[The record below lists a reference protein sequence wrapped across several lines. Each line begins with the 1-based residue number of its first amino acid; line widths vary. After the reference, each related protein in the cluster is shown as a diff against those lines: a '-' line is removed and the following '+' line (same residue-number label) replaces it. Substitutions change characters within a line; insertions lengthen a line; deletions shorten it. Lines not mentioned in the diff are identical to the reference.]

1 MRKISA
7 HLILDGRGKC
17 YSKGIVT
24 IDEDGTILDIQD
36 TGGMLEEAAGVEF
49 YSGILV
55 PGFIN
60 THCHL
65 ELSHLKGAFPEGA
78 GFISFLKMVV
88 ERRADDQAKI
98 ALAAE
103 TADLRMQKNGIV
115 AVGDISNG
123 TSAFE
128 VKANSKINY
137 FTFLETLG
145 FTPARAE
152 KAFEWAQSCA
162 QIAGKV
168 GLKSSIVPHAPYSVS
183 APLFQAIAI
192 EALRSGLPISI
203 HSQECRE
210 EDELYES
217 GQGGMAAHLRDN
229 LAVDT
234 SFFLPTG
241 RNALRSTLE
250 FLPIVN
256 HLLLVH
262 NLFTEQEDLNYIR
275 GVRPLDNTWFVLCP
289 CSNLYIQN
297 RLPDV
302 ELFRRNGLQLCLG
315 TDSLASNHQLSMLAE
330 LKILQDAF
338 PLVSLGELIR
348 WATLNGSNAL
358 AISDKFGSLEVGKQ
372 PGINLLTGADL
383 EHQKILPGTSVKKLC

>member
-7 HLILDGRGKC
+7 HLILDGRGNC
-17 YSKGIVT
+17 FSKGILT
-24 IDEDGTILDIQD
+24 IDSDGTILDIQD
-36 TGGMLEEAAGVEF
+36 TCGNLQEEAGIEF

-60 THCHL
+60 AHCHL
-65 ELSHLKGAFPEGA
+65 ELSHLKGVFPEGA
-78 GFISFLKMVV
+78 GFIPFLKMVV

-98 ALAAE
+98 AFAAE
-103 TADLRMQKNGIV
+103 TADLLMQKNGIV

-123 TSAFE
+123 TSSFE
-128 VKANSKINY
+128 IKANSKIKY

-152 KAFEWAQSCA
+152 KAFEWAQSCTRT
-162 QIAGKV
+162 AGLL
-168 GLKSSIVPHAPYSVS
+168 GLKSAIVPHAPYSVS
-183 APLFQAIAI
+183 APLFQSIAT

-203 HSQECRE
+203 HSQECKE

-262 NLFTEQEDLNYIR
+262 NLFTEQEDLNYIQ

-302 ELFRRNGLQLCLG
+302 ELFRRNGLQLCIG
-315 TDSLASNHQLSMLAE
+315 TDSLASNHQLSILSEM
-330 LKILQDAF
+330 KILQDAF
-338 PLVSLGELIR
+338 PSVSLDELIG
-348 WATLNGSNAL
+348 WATLNGANAL
-358 AISDKFGSLEVGKQ
+358 AISDKLGSLEVGKQ

-383 EHQKILPGTSVKKLC
+383 ENQKILPGTRVKKLC

>member
-7 HLILDGRGKC
+7 HLILDGRGNC
-17 YSKGIVT
+17 FSKGIVT
-24 IDEDGTILDIQD
+24 IDTDGTILDFQD
-36 TGGMLEEAAGVEF
+36 TDGTLEEAAGIEF
-49 YSGILV
+49 YSGILI

-60 THCHL
+60 AHCHL
-65 ELSHLKGAFPEGA
+65 ELSHLDKVFPEGA
-78 GFISFLKMVV
+78 GFVPFLKMVV
-88 ERRADDQAKI
+88 DRRADDLAKI
-98 ALAAE
+98 AFAAE
-103 TADLRMQKNGIV
+103 SADVRMQKNGIV

-123 TSAFE
+123 TSSFE
-128 VKANSKINY
+128 IKANSKISY
-137 FTFLETLG
+137 FTFLEALG
-145 FTPARAE
+145 FTPSRAE

-162 QIAGKV
+162 RIAGQL
-168 GLKSSIVPHAPYSVS
+168 GLKNSIVPHAPYSVS
-183 APLFQAIAI
+183 EPLFQAIAA
-192 EALRSGLPISI
+192 EALRTGLPISI

-210 EDELYES
+210 EDELYEL
-217 GQGGMAAHLRDN
+217 GQGGMATHLRDN

-234 SFFLPTG
+234 SLFLPTG
-241 RNALRSTLE
+241 KNALRSTLE
-250 FLPIVN
+250 FLPVRN

-262 NLFTEQEDLNYIR
+262 NLFTEQEDLDYIR

-302 ELFRRNGLQLCLG
+302 ALFRRNGLQLCLG
-315 TDSLASNHQLSMLAE
+315 TDSLASNYQLSILAE
-330 LKILQDAF
+330 MKILQDAF
-338 PLVSLGELIR
+338 PFVSLGELIS
-348 WATLNGSNAL
+348 WATFNGANAL